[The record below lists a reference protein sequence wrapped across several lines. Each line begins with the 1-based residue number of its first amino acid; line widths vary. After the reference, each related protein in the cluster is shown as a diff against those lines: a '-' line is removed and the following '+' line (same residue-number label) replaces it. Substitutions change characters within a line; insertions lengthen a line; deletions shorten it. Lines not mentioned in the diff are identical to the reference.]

1 MNVKYES
8 LVNQETGKALKNCHV
23 IWSSESDIGGDLV
36 LYSYGTPVCEI
47 SINSQFIKFIDSWN
61 YNNTI
66 TKQFKMFICNYT
78 GRRAD
83 ITTDEIKEWIRSGH
97 SDTDNYYSEK
107 YEIITN

>member
-1 MNVKYES
+1 
-8 LVNQETGKALKNCHV
+8 
-23 IWSSESDIGGDLV
+23 
-36 LYSYGTPVCEI
+36 
-47 SINSQFIKFIDSWN
+47 
-61 YNNTI
+61 
-66 TKQFKMFICNYT
+66 MFICNYT